1 MMMNLR
7 YCHLNQYHMGVLL
20 VLLTGT
26 SYLSSC
32 GYSVAEPE
40 GFRPGARLALSV
52 EPFINLT
59 RIPMLEIHT
68 ARALRQSIV
77 ENQTFNLVQ
86 TPKASQRLQGIVQ
99 QFRQLPVS
107 FDANDNAQQYRI
119 EADIVIRIVA
129 ETSPTIFFEQKI
141 SAWAMFLVSN
151 AGDVRENAVARE
163 AAMFRLAQQFANK
176 SVSLLA
182 TALY

>member
-1 MMMNLR
+1 MMNLR
-7 YCHLNQYHMGVLL
+7 YYRLHQYHLGVLL
-20 VLLTGT
+20 VILIST

-32 GYSVAEPE
+32 GYRVAKPKEFHPA
-40 GFRPGARLALSV
+40 ARLALSV

-68 ARALRQSIV
+68 ARALRQSII

-86 TPKASQRLQGIVQ
+86 TPKASQHLQGIVQ
-99 QFRQLPVS
+99 QFRQLPIS

-151 AGDVRENAVARE
+151 TGDVRENAVARE
-163 AAMFRLAQQFANK
+163 AAIFRLAQQFADK

-182 TALY
+182 TVLY